1 MMMKIQARRSLFIR
15 GLRQGAL
22 ALLAAGG
29 GAVWAKR
36 RRLVRE
42 GKCVS
47 QGVCSGCSVLSQC
60 GLPRA
65 LSMKQHQARRGQHDA
80 G

>member
-1 MMMKIQARRSLFIR
+1 MMKKQTRRSLFIR
-15 GLRQGAL
+15 GLRQGTL
-22 ALLAAGG
+22 VLLTAGG

-42 GKCVS
+42 GKCVA
-47 QGVCSGCSVLSQC
+47 QGVCSGCAVLSQC

-65 LSMKQHQARRGQHDA
+65 LSMKKHQERRTP
-80 G
+80 

>member
-1 MMMKIQARRSLFIR
+1 MNRRSLFIR
-15 GLRQGAL
+15 GLRQTAVAAL
-22 ALLAAGG
+22 AVGG

-36 RRLVRE
+36 RKLLRE
-42 GKCVS
+42 GKCVA
-47 QGVCSGCSVLSQC
+47 QGVCSGCSVLAEC

-65 LSMKQHQARRGQHDA
+65 LSTKKHQTKRQQHDA